1 MIAIKP
7 INKFKTYKFDAAPFF
22 FFIDIFPPDYSNIN
36 KPNMVHLINSI
47 GNNPIMPLPM
57 RVDRVFNGENSVLL
71 RPREPISFPIT
82 EDQTA
87 VIDPLPFLQHG
98 FEKLFYF
105 TELRS
110 REKFF
115 LSLTHERVSQWWK
128 FTKFLYANLTTL
140 EEDFS
145 AFLRAYLYNIIK
157 AKILKEDL
165 TEAAKAYCQLVSDI
179 CRKRMEQNNILVEIK
194 GEQENAKMYKIKDMT
209 YYRKFK
215 RSKET
220 EYHPELIDLEIFDL
234 SNVGFSESIDK
245 GSIINSLETPTRVIK
260 YIPLLFYDD
269 LLECMLQNLKRI
281 EENEKEIIDPS
292 YLLDTKIIITKN
304 LKELENIKIERYSW
318 WNNFDSLEFNP
329 ILEEIRKTQEEFIRT
344 LDLENKLPIN

>member
-1 MIAIKP
+1 
-7 INKFKTYKFDAAPFF
+7 
-22 FFIDIFPPDYSNIN
+22 
-36 KPNMVHLINSI
+36 MVHLINSI

-128 FTKFLYANLTTL
+128 FTQFLYANLPTL

-292 YLLDTKIIITKN
+292 YLLDRKIILTKN
-304 LKELENIKIERYSW
+304 SKEVENIKIENYSW
-318 WNNFDSLEFNP
+318 FKNYDSLEFNP
-329 ILEEIRKTQEEFIRT
+329 VLEEIRKNQEEFIRT
-344 LDLENKLPIN
+344 LDTEKRFPLN